1 MVRILGTSFVLRR
14 FWVGFWMGVGHQKDQ
29 TMIRRLGFF
38 SSTLH
43 PRGGARNVA
52 DSRYEEVS
60 IKIPPFFKMC
70 CVAITDFQFVVTV
83 RFCYGSPY
91 INKIILSCWSFN
103 FKYISSIL
111 HLCSP
116 LLMPAG
122 FDITVVWY
130 PSFTGCL
137 PLPISFPS
145 HNFVSS
151 CGLVRLE

>member
-1 MVRILGTSFVLRR
+1 
-14 FWVGFWMGVGHQKDQ
+14 MGG
-29 TMIRRLGFF
+29 
-38 SSTLH
+38 
-43 PRGGARNVA
+43 GGARNVA

-122 FDITVVWY
+122 FDITVV
-130 PSFTGCL
+130 
-137 PLPISFPS
+137 
-145 HNFVSS
+145 
-151 CGLVRLE
+151 